1 MEMPEDLRELVD
13 RFSQA
18 LVQAL
23 ALDPECRKLARQ
35 IQTHGFDIGLMIE
48 ATVALHR
55 REEGEKPADEEDE
68 ADFMVQTS
76 LEELTS
82 RSSENPRSS
91 LWSESDRAFLRTFK
105 ISLD

>member
-1 MEMPEDLRELVD
+1 MEMSEDLRELVD
-13 RFSQA
+13 RFGQA

-48 ATVALHR
+48 ATVALHL
-55 REEGEKPADEEDE
+55 REEGAKAMDDEEE
-68 ADFMVQTS
+68 TDFLVQTS
-76 LEELTS
+76 PEQFAS
-82 RSSENPRSS
+82 RSLESQRGP